1 MWIRIANKFAKF
13 RAKRLNRTENISKRF
28 RGGGYFLNIL
38 YSHKIAFEPTCV
50 YVIVLKFASVTIL
63 KARTSALDK
72 WQITTIQDEVWL
84 FIF

>member
-1 MWIRIANKFAKF
+1 MPINLQNFAQKD
-13 RAKRLNRTENISKRF
+13 LTELKIFQNVLE
-28 RGGGYFLNIL
+28 GYFLNIL